1 LPEQK
6 GIEEDIQM
14 QKWEYCI
21 VYGIDLFDKKLR
33 EKQGGDEKKILVNFS
48 DCPQIVYISEIK
60 LQRVSFI
67 PVNWRDKKTN
77 LVDKINEVVGL
88 IKKIFPDFMIDKK
101 LAIADFFPDIKDIS
115 FELEK
120 RDWNIR
126 YEKALATLTIRY
138 LLSTGWELMD
148 RDGMW
153 FKRVFKQ

>member
-1 LPEQK
+1 
-6 GIEEDIQM
+6 M

-21 VYGIDLFDKKLR
+21 VYGIDFFDKQSRAKR
-33 EKQGGDEKKILVNFS
+33 DVDDKKISIILS

-60 LQRVSFI
+60 LQRVSFT

-148 RDGMW
+148 RDGLW
-153 FKRVFKQ
+153 FKRAFKQ